1 MGRAGSEASK
11 QVALLRQ
18 HSDSAAAAMPAPA
31 AAATT
36 RVALYLRRA
45 RLIDSLRLRMRS
57 SPPSS
62 PPPPPPDDP
71 VVALHA
77 IRAAPTPSS
86 ALSLFRAL
94 PSAPLPL
101 YHALAS
107 RLASLAALPDLR
119 AHLASFP
126 HPAPPLARLRLLA
139 AAGDRA
145 AALEAFASLPIT
157 TPPRHRRAVEAHNL
171 VIELHARGGHHAA
184 AVEAFRGMVR
194 EGALPNA
201 RTYTVIVAHLASAG
215 FVDGA
220 LEVFRLLPS
229 LRVRRTTRQY
239 NVLAEAL
246 AAAERFDQLRWL
258 VREMAAVDG
267 VMPGPQMRAA
277 IAAMREAGHIDGTED
292 FVEELSPNAR
302 IGYAVDDAEG
312 EGDSEEEDDDDDN
325 GDANHGERDRGK
337 IANQT
342 LKPWLD
348 PRELARAL
356 DGWDPREVAELEA
369 AGFVW
374 TPRLVCKLLR
384 SFKKAETAWEFFCWV
399 ACRPGGFAHDRH
411 TVARMV
417 AILARAGH
425 VELVERLLAKV
436 RADGILLPLATVRL
450 VIDFYGLSKK
460 ADAAARVF
468 REGESICGPISR
480 DNLALLCSSLL
491 RTMAKCRRGLDAMDL
506 LEEMMVRGVL
516 PDLQTFSGLMEHMA
530 SAGDL
535 KGVHRLLGLVR
546 QCELRPDGYMYSVLV
561 RAYCKRERAALA
573 LRVFDEM
580 RAAGVA
586 PDAPTKALLV
596 KSLWREGK
604 LREAAVVE
612 ERCEDV
618 AGGLPEA
625 SPGHVWTASAADL
638 KKVLDIYSGCFA
650 QPAAQAVRLEQGD
663 APSAIGA

>member
-1 MGRAGSEASK
+1 MS
-11 QVALLRQ
+11 
-18 HSDSAAAAMPAPA
+18 APA

-45 RLIDSLRLRMRS
+45 RLIDSLRLRLRS
-57 SPPSS
+57 SPPTS

-94 PSAPLPL
+94 PSPPPPPLPL
-101 YHALAS
+101 YQALAS
-107 RLASLAALPDLR
+107 RLASLAAVPDLR

-126 HPAPPLARLRLLA
+126 LPAPPLTRLRLLA

-145 AALEAFASLPIT
+145 AALEAFASLPA
-157 TPPRHRRAVEAHNL
+157 PLHPRRRRPTEAHNV
-171 VIELHARGGHHAA
+171 VIEIHARGGDHGA
-184 AVEAFRGMVR
+184 AVEAFRRMVR

-201 RTYTVIVAHLASAG
+201 RTYTVVVAHLASAG

-277 IAAMREAGHIDGTED
+277 IAAMREAGHTDGTED

-302 IGYAVDDAEG
+302 IGYAVDDVEG
-312 EGDSEEEDDDDDN
+312 EGDSEEEDEDDVTN
-325 GDANHGERDRGK
+325 GDANHDDRDRGK
-337 IANQT
+337 SANQT

-384 SFKKAETAWEFFCWV
+384 AFKKAETAWEFFCWV

-425 VELVERLLAKV
+425 VELVDRLLAKV
-436 RADGILLPLATVRL
+436 CADGILLPLGTVRI

-468 REGESICGPISR
+468 REGESICGPISPP
-480 DNLALLCSSLL
+480 NLALLYSSLL
-491 RTMAKCRRGLDAMDL
+491 RTMAKCRRGLDAMEL
-506 LEEMMVRGVL
+506 LEEMMARGVL
-516 PDLQTFSGLMEHMA
+516 PDLQTFSGLMEHLA
-530 SAGDL
+530 GAGDL

-561 RAYCKRERAALA
+561 RGYCKRERAALA

-596 KSLWREGK
+596 KSLWKEGK
-604 LREAAVVE
+604 LREAALVE

-650 QPAAQAVRLEQGD
+650 QPAAQDGT
-663 APSAIGA
+663 G

>member
-1 MGRAGSEASK
+1 MGRAGGVASS
-11 QVALLRQ
+11 AARCCILPPHRL
-18 HSDSAAAAMPAPA
+18 SAAAAAMPPPAAPA
-31 AAATT
+31 TN

-45 RLIDSLRLRMRS
+45 RFIDSLRVRLRS
-57 SPPSS
+57 SSPSS
-62 PPPPPPDDP
+62 PPALPPDDP

-77 IRAAPTPSS
+77 IRAAPTASC

-94 PSAPLPL
+94 PSQPPPPLPL
-101 YHALAS
+101 YQALAA
-107 RLASLAALPDLR
+107 RLSSLAALSDLR

-126 HPAPPLARLRLLA
+126 LPAPPLARLRLLA

-145 AALEAFASLPIT
+145 SALEAFGSLPA
-157 TPPRHRRAVEAHNL
+157 TPRRPAEAHNV
-171 VIELHARGGHHAA
+171 VIELHARGGDHDA
-184 AVEAFRGMVR
+184 AVEAFRRMVR

-201 RTYTVIVAHLASAG
+201 RTYTVVIAHLASAG
-215 FVDGA
+215 FVDQA
-220 LEVFRLLPS
+220 LEVFRILPS

-246 AAAERFDQLRWL
+246 ASGGRFDQLRWL

-277 IAAMREAGHIDGTED
+277 IAALREAGHVDGTKD

-302 IGYAVDDAEG
+302 IGYAVDDVEG
-312 EGDSEEEDDDDDN
+312 EGDGEEEDDDEEDE
-325 GDANHGERDRGK
+325 GEVKDRGNGEK
-337 IANQT
+337 QT

-356 DGWDPREVAELEA
+356 DGWDSREVAELEG
-369 AGFVW
+369 AGLVW

-384 SFKKAETAWEFFCWV
+384 AFKKAETAWEFFCWV

-411 TVARMV
+411 TVARMM
-417 AILARAGH
+417 AILARTGH

-460 ADAAARVF
+460 ADAAVRVF
-468 REGESICGPISR
+468 QEAESICGPISGP
-480 DNLALLCSSLL
+480 NLALLYSSLL
-491 RTMAKCRRGLDAMDL
+491 RTMTKCRRGPDAMDL
-506 LEEMMVRGVL
+506 LEEMMARGVL
-516 PDLQTFSGLMEHMA
+516 PDLQTFSGLMEHLA
-530 SAGDL
+530 GAGDL

-546 QCELRPDGYMYSVLV
+546 QCELQPDGYMYSVLV

-580 RAAGVA
+580 RAAGVT

-604 LREAAVVE
+604 LREAALVE
-612 ERCEDV
+612 ERCNDV
-618 AGGLPEA
+618 VDGLPDV

-638 KKVLDIYSGCFA
+638 KKVLDIYSGCLD
-650 QPAAQAVRLEQGD
+650 QPAAQTSTG
-663 APSAIGA
+663 

>member
-1 MGRAGSEASK
+1 
-11 QVALLRQ
+11 
-18 HSDSAAAAMPAPA
+18 MPPPA

-45 RLIDSLRLRMRS
+45 RLIDSLRLRLRLRS
-57 SPPSS
+57 S
-62 PPPPPPDDP
+62 PPPPPDDP

-94 PSAPLPL
+94 PSAPPPPPLPL
-101 YHALAS
+101 YHALAA
-107 RLASLAALPDLR
+107 RLASLAAIPDLR

-126 HPAPPLARLRLLA
+126 LPAPPLARLRLLA

-145 AALEAFASLPIT
+145 AALETFGSLRAA
-157 TPPRHRRAVEAHNL
+157 PRRPTEAYNV
-171 VIELHARGGHHAA
+171 VIELHARDGDHGA

-201 RTYTVIVAHLASAG
+201 RTYTVVIAHLASAG
-215 FVDGA
+215 FVDLA
-220 LEVFRLLPS
+220 LEVFRVLPS

-246 AAAERFDQLRWL
+246 AAADRFDQLRWL

-277 IAAMREAGHIDGTED
+277 IVAMREAGHIDGTED

-302 IGYAVDDAEG
+302 IGYAVDDVEG
-312 EGDSEEEDDDDDN
+312 EGDSEEEGEDDN
-325 GDANHGERDRGK
+325 GDANHGDRGRGNSEK
-337 IANQT
+337 QS

-348 PRELARAL
+348 PRQLARAL
-356 DGWDPREVAELEA
+356 DGWDPREVADLEA
-369 AGFVW
+369 AGLVW

-384 SFKKAETAWEFFCWV
+384 AFKKAETAWEFFCWV

-436 RADGILLPLATVRL
+436 RADGILLPFATVRL
-450 VIDFYGLSKK
+450 VIGFYGLSKK
-460 ADAAARVF
+460 ADAATRVF
-468 REGESICGPISR
+468 REAESICGPISR
-480 DNLALLCSSLL
+480 PNIALLCSSLL
-491 RTMAKCRRGLDAMDL
+491 RTMAKCRRAVDAMDL
-506 LEEMMVRGVL
+506 LEEMMARGVL
-516 PDLQTFSGLMEHMA
+516 PDLQTFSGLMEHLA
-530 SAGDL
+530 GAGDL

-546 QCELRPDGYMYSVLV
+546 QCELQPDGYMYSVLV

-604 LREAAVVE
+604 LREAALVE

-638 KKVLDIYSGCFA
+638 TKVLDIYSGCFA
-650 QPAAQAVRLEQGD
+650 QLAAQAGT
-663 APSAIGA
+663 G

>member
-1 MGRAGSEASK
+1 
-11 QVALLRQ
+11 
-18 HSDSAAAAMPAPA
+18 MPTPA
-31 AAATT
+31 AATTT

-45 RLIDSLRLRMRS
+45 RLIDSLRLRLRS

-62 PPPPPPDDP
+62 PPPPPDDP

-101 YHALAS
+101 YHGLAS
-107 RLASLAALPDLR
+107 RLASLAAVPDLR
-119 AHLASFP
+119 AHLASLP
-126 HPAPPLARLRLLA
+126 LPAPPLTRLRLLA

-145 AALEAFASLPIT
+145 AALEAFASLP
-157 TPPRHRRAVEAHNL
+157 TPPHPRRRRPTEAHNV
-171 VIELHARGGHHAA
+171 VIELHARGADHAA
-184 AVEAFRGMVR
+184 AVKAFRGMVR

-201 RTYTVIVAHLASAG
+201 RTYTVVVAHLVSAG

-220 LEVFRLLPS
+220 LEVVRLLPS

-277 IAAMREAGHIDGTED
+277 IATMREAGHIDGTKD

-312 EGDSEEEDDDDDN
+312 EGDSEEEDN
-325 GDANHGERDRGK
+325 GDANHDVRDR
-337 IANQT
+337 ANSEKQT

-384 SFKKAETAWEFFCWV
+384 AFKKAETAWEFFCWV

-425 VELVERLLAKV
+425 VELVDRLLAKV

-460 ADAAARVF
+460 ADAAARLF
-468 REGESICGPISR
+468 REGESICGPISPP
-480 DNLALLCSSLL
+480 NLALLCSSLL

-506 LEEMMVRGVL
+506 LEEMMSRGVL
-516 PDLQTFSGLMEHMA
+516 PDLQTFSGLMEHLA
-530 SAGDL
+530 GAGDL

-561 RAYCKRERAALA
+561 RGFCKRERAALA

-604 LREAAVVE
+604 LREAALVE

-625 SPGHVWTASAADL
+625 LPGHVWTASAADL

-650 QPAAQAVRLEQGD
+650 QPAAQAGT
-663 APSAIGA
+663 G